1 MRAQKRAALAALFCF
16 LTACATPPG
25 SDELLA
31 RPEVKAGDHWSY
43 RAINH
48 LGSAPG
54 ESYEVRATFADG
66 KVIVGV
72 AVWEGGTPDG
82 DVTWTSDWNAV
93 VSVTEGMGMFD
104 RIGVFDPHYGLFK
117 FPLRVGASWSS
128 VYEVQLPRRNDLRV
142 RHERTVR
149 VMGYEDVSV
158 PAGRFRALKLVAEGT
173 YRRLDFTRA
182 SGTTRTAV
190 WYVPAV
196 KRWVKLTHEE
206 FSGTGGTRP
215 AVQREDAL
223 VSFKVQ

>member
-1 MRAQKRAALAALFCF
+1 MRLCAAAAFSLAAALLA
-16 LTACATPPG
+16 ACATPPG
-25 SDELLA
+25 SDALLA
-31 RPEVKAGDHWSY
+31 RPEVKPGDRWSY
-43 RAINH
+43 SAINH
-48 LGSAPG
+48 LTSAPG

-66 KVIVGV
+66 NVIMGV
-72 AVWEGGTPDG
+72 ATWEDAAEG
-82 DVTWTSDWNAV
+82 DVSWTAEWNAV
-93 VSVTEGMGMFD
+93 VSSTDGMGMFD
-104 RIGVFDPHYGLFK
+104 RVGVFDPHSALFK
-117 FPLRVGASWSS
+117 FPLRVGASWNS

-149 VMGYEDVSV
+149 VAGYEDVEV

-182 SGTTRTAV
+182 SGSTRTAV